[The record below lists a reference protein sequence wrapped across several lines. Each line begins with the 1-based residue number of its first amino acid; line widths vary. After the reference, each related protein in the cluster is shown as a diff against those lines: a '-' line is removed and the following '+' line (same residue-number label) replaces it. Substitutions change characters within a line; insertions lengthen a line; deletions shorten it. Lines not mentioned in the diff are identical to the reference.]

1 MSVEVGVSPRVG
13 FAPIPLPCMDWSC
26 ATNMSLA
33 GPLSSG
39 GDGVGQL
46 VYGRGSKHGE
56 HYIFKLSLEESLR
69 WNSSYGD
76 TSQRVALR
84 SLYCAM
90 VSLQAKRLGCTE
102 YTIITHTRRA
112 LTEGVVT

>member
-1 MSVEVGVSPRVG
+1 
-13 FAPIPLPCMDWSC
+13 
-26 ATNMSLA
+26 MSLA

-46 VYGRGSKHGE
+46 VYGRGSKYGE

-84 SLYCAM
+84 TLYCAM